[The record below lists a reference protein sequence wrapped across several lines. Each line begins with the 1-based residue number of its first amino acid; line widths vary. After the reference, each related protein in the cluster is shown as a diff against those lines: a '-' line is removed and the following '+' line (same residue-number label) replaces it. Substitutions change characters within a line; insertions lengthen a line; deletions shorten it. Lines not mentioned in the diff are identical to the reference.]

1 MSSANHAQ
9 PNNPPAIRTDELCRH
24 YRMGETLIRAVDGV
38 TLEVGAGEFVALLGS
53 SGSGKSSV
61 LNLIAGLDRPTSG
74 KVMVHDRNLAELS
87 REELARYRLH
97 TVGMVFQSFN
107 LIPTMNLIENV
118 ELPMRFAEIE
128 RGKRDS
134 LAREA
139 LRRVG
144 LKTRMNHRPNEL
156 SGGEQQRAALARAL
170 INRPQLLLADE
181 PTGNLDSHT
190 GTEILNL
197 VGEFNQQLGMT
208 VVMVTH
214 ERALAERYARRLI
227 FLADGK
233 LVGDDR
239 NPVFV
244 SSGRA
249 DEQRR

>member
-24 YRMGETLIRAVDGV
+24 YRMGETVIRAVEGV

-107 LIPTMNLIENV
+107 LIPTMNLVENV

-214 ERALAERYARRLI
+214 ERALAERYAQRLI

-239 NPVFV
+239 NPALV
-244 SSGRA
+244 SSERA
-249 DEQRR
+249 EERR

>member
-1 MSSANHAQ
+1 
-9 PNNPPAIRTDELCRH
+9 
-24 YRMGETLIRAVDGV
+24 
-38 TLEVGAGEFVALLGS
+38 
-53 SGSGKSSV
+53 
-61 LNLIAGLDRPTSG
+61 
-74 KVMVHDRNLAELS
+74 
-87 REELARYRLH
+87 
-97 TVGMVFQSFN
+97 
-107 LIPTMNLIENV
+107 
-118 ELPMRFAEIE
+118 
-128 RGKRDS
+128 
-134 LAREA
+134 
-139 LRRVG
+139 
-144 LKTRMNHRPNEL
+144 MNHRPNEL

-214 ERALAERYARRLI
+214 ERALAERYAQRLI

-239 NPVFV
+239 NPALV

-249 DEQRR
+249 EERR

>member
-1 MSSANHAQ
+1 MSSANHAP

-24 YRMGETLIRAVDGV
+24 YRMGETVIRAVDGV

-74 KVMVHDRNLAELS
+74 KVTVHDRNLAELS

-107 LIPTMNLIENV
+107 LIPTMNLVENV

-128 RGKRDS
+128 RGKRDN

-214 ERALAERYARRLI
+214 ERALAERYAQRLI

-239 NPVFV
+239 NPALV

-249 DEQRR
+249 EERR